1 MSRKQPRRPRHS
13 WEAPAKRAVSFLEE
27 IEHGFSSLS
36 QTLADHD
43 KAGRELSDTTRS
55 VGDAPREMSA
65 FAADIE
71 AIGFK
76 IKLVSLNAIV
86 KSAQIGDAGASL
98 AVLAEGIHG
107 LSMETCQQTDV
118 QSSSLRSIANAS
130 ASLDDRV
137 VPSAGESPDEANSI
151 AAEMETILRSLREI
165 NTSILSMQS
174 RSKTRG
180 TNFPKKLRAPSP
192 LSPCMKKCER

>member
-1 MSRKQPRRPRHS
+1 
-13 WEAPAKRAVSFLEE
+13 
-27 IEHGFSSLS
+27 
-36 QTLADHD
+36 
-43 KAGRELSDTTRS
+43 
-55 VGDAPREMSA
+55 MSA

-86 KSAQIGDAGASL
+86 KSAQIGDSGASL

-107 LSMETCQQTDV
+107 LSMETCQRTDV

-137 VPSAGESPDEANSI
+137 VSSAGESPDEANSI

-174 RSKTRG
+174 RIENKG
-180 TNFPKKLRAPSP
+180 TNFSQEIESAVSLITVHEEVREVSGDIVGAELDSRADFLAFAAPAI
-192 LSPCMKKCER
+192 PCIR